1 MKKLILFMLL
11 LIAAHIGSLAASEV
25 PRSVQD
31 AFARLYPQITTYNW
45 EHRPEGIVATFV
57 DEEGLKKAFFSSD
70 GHWIETRNRMAQ
82 DQLPAPVQTFIQRNY
97 QGATIS
103 FAGRVYNPNGVWY
116 RVESELSDR
125 VVLKNLDTDGTLI
138 EERTIWFST
147 SLPLSKPA
155 KPASI
160 QGITPKVVKG

>member
-1 MKKLILFMLL
+1 MKKLMLCLTL
-11 LIAAHIGSLAASEV
+11 LIAVQFNLLATAEV
-25 PRSVQD
+25 PKVVQD
-31 AFARLYPQITTYNW
+31 AFTRLYPQINTMNW
-45 EHRPEGIVATFV
+45 EHRPEGMVATFV
-57 DEEGLKKAFFSSD
+57 DEEGLKKAFFNAE
-70 GHWIETRNRMAQ
+70 GHWIETRIRMAT
-82 DQLPAPVQTFIQRNY
+82 DQLPTPVQKFIQNNY
-97 QGATIS
+97 RGASIS